1 MNDAQNQVDKSSTR
15 TLQGRVTSSK
25 AAKTV
30 TVSVD
35 RQEQHGVYGKLL
47 RRSTKLHAH
56 DEKGEAKVTRLCRR
70 DMVEKLDGKD
80 AKVTVQE
87 GDLVRIAECR
97 PLSKTKHFRVVEV
110 LARAAE

>member
-1 MNDAQNQVDKSSTR
+1 MNDTSNQVDKGSAR
-15 TLQGRVTSSK
+15 TLEGRVTSNK
-25 AAKTV
+25 ASKTV
-30 TVSVD
+30 TVLVD
-35 RQEQHGVYGKLL
+35 RQEQHGLYGKLL

-56 DEKGEAKVTRLCRR
+56 DENGECH
-70 DMVEKLDGKD
+70 
-80 AKVTVQE
+80 E

>member
-1 MNDAQNQVDKSSTR
+1 MNEAQNQAGNGSTR

-25 AAKTV
+25 SAKTV

-56 DEKGEAKVTRLCRR
+56 DEKGECH
-70 DMVEKLDGKD
+70 
-80 AKVTVQE
+80 E

-97 PLSKTKHFRVVEV
+97 PLSRTKHFRVVEV

>member
-1 MNDAQNQVDKSSTR
+1 MSENRKTSMR
-15 TLQGRVTSSK
+15 TLQGRVLSNK
-25 AAKTV
+25 MAKTV
-30 TVSVD
+30 TVLIE
-35 RQEQHGVYGKLL
+35 RQEQHGLYGKLL

-56 DEKGEAKVTRLCRR
+56 DAAGQCHH
-70 DMVEKLDGKD
+70 
-80 AKVTVQE
+80 

>member
-56 DEKGEAKVTRLCRR
+56 DEKGECH
-70 DMVEKLDGKD
+70 
-80 AKVTVQE
+80 E

>member
-1 MNDAQNQVDKSSTR
+1 MNETSNTTR

-25 AAKTV
+25 TPKTV
-30 TVSVD
+30 TVVVD
-35 RQEQHGVYGKLL
+35 RQGQHGLYGKLL

-56 DEKGEAKVTRLCRR
+56 DEKGECH
-70 DMVEKLDGKD
+70 
-80 AKVTVQE
+80 E
-87 GDLVRIAECR
+87 GDRVRIAECR